1 MSRIPFKV
9 SARTAL
15 LLGRENVA
23 NAKGALIELVKN
35 GYDAD
40 SPISLIY
47 FDNKYADLPS
57 TLDSQDLSHFISSG
71 IDTTLLYEVYVD
83 KSGQYNLKEEKPNKE
98 KNPDIDAENLA
109 LKSIRNKFR
118 KEINK
123 LSAIYIVDFGEGM
136 TKGIIENYW
145 MTIGT
150 DNKLSNMVTT
160 KKRVK
165 AGAKGIGR
173 FALDRLGSRGE
184 MTTFFNPLNRQISD
198 EEKIINGYQ
207 WKVNWEDFE
216 VPLKTI
222 GDIGADLAPMENTNF
237 LDLVKSS
244 INIDIS
250 NVIDSIDETR
260 FDKCFGTLLKISNLR
275 DYWDNAAVRAVFSDL
290 EVLVPPKEEDDFRV
304 YLYSERQPESYGEVL
319 SSVCD
324 DYDYKLV
331 AKADEEQNVKIT
343 VYRNEY
349 DIESI
354 PDGLFMRDAMSNSE
368 KYHRK
373 TFEEGSWVEET
384 TFSRL
389 LPGFSE
395 SDKEGHFKIIGPFE
409 FSFYFMKRAA
419 TTPDATRFF
428 YKRFMSNNRKDWL
441 DKFGGIKLYRDNF
454 RVRPYGETNDVAFD
468 WLGLGN
474 RKAASPAGV
483 AKDTGGYRVEPENV
497 AGAINIS
504 RLTNLNF
511 EDKSSR
517 EGLQENNTFKVF
529 KSLIAAIINKMEDD
543 RSYIAREMAAFDDEQ
558 FGGQREMERAEKL
571 AEDIANRARKNNN
584 NKDSNASQEN
594 GDQDTSDDTQKNTEE
609 ELLALLIGVKN
620 EKIERLE
627 EEQKLLRGLASSGIV
642 SASFGHDLS
651 KLSDV
656 LGSRVDKII
665 ELIRVKV
672 DETNY
677 INVEDRKNPFEVLR
691 RIKKQDLKIKNWLNF
706 SLGFTRKDKRKREQ
720 LNLKNYFDQFKMDWD
735 SALEDR
741 LIKLHVDVPQ
751 DVVMRVFEIDFD
763 SIFSNLLV
771 NSIDAFLF
779 SKTNDARQVYISCV
793 ADSKEISIEY
803 RDTGPGLSKDIDNP
817 EKIFQPLFTTKL
829 NSSGDEIGTGLGMWI
844 IKSVVEEND
853 GTVKLLYPDNGF
865 GLRMSFPH
873 KYKAL

>member
-1 MSRIPFKV
+1 MSKIPFKV

-15 LLGRENVA
+15 LIGRENVA

-57 TLDSQDLSHFISSG
+57 TLDLHDLNHFISSG
-71 IDTTLLYEVYVD
+71 IDTTLLYEIYED
-83 KSGQYNLKEEKPNKE
+83 KNGQYNLKAEAPIKE
-98 KNPDIDAENLA
+98 KDPHTEAENLT
-109 LKSIRNKFR
+109 LKSNKNKFR

-123 LSAIYIVDFGEGM
+123 LNAIYIVDFGEGM
-136 TKGIIENYW
+136 TKEIIENYW

-150 DNKLSNMVTT
+150 DNKLSDMVTA

-184 MTTFFNPLNRQISD
+184 MTTFFNPLNRKISD
-198 EEKIINGYQ
+198 EEKVIKGYQ

-216 VPLKTI
+216 VPSKTI
-222 GDIGADLAPMENTNF
+222 SDIEADLVPIEGAKF

-244 INIDIS
+244 INIDITKA
-250 NVIDSIDETR
+250 IDSIDETK
-260 FDKCFGTLLKISNLR
+260 FDKRFGTLIKITNLR
-275 DYWDNAAVRAVFSDL
+275 DYWDDEAVKAVFSDL
-290 EVLVPPKEEDDFRV
+290 EVLVPPKEDDDFKV
-304 YLYSERQPESYGEVL
+304 YLYSNRKPNSFGEVL
-319 SSVCD
+319 SSLCD
-324 DYDYKLV
+324 NFDYKLV
-331 AKADEEQNVKIT
+331 AKADDKQNVEIT

-349 DIESI
+349 DIVSI
-354 PDGLFMRDAMSNSE
+354 PDGLFLRDAMRISE
-368 KYHRK
+368 RFHRE
-373 TFEEGSWVEET
+373 TFEEGSWVEKT

-395 SDKEGHFKIIGPFE
+395 SDKEEHFKNIGPFE
-409 FSFYFMKRAA
+409 FSFYYMKRAA

-474 RKAASPAGV
+474 RKANSPAGV
-483 AKDTGGYRVEPENV
+483 AKDSGGYRVEPENV

-529 KSLIAAIINKMEDD
+529 KTLIAAIINKMEED
-543 RSYIAREMAAFDDEQ
+543 RSHIAKEMAAFDDER

-571 AEDIANRARKNNN
+571 AEEIANRAR
-584 NKDSNASQEN
+584 NKEQNTSQNDTNQNSSND
-594 GDQDTSDDTQKNTEE
+594 GPKNTEG
-609 ELLALLIGVKN
+609 ELLALLIGAKN

-672 DETNY
+672 DEANY
-677 INVEDRKNPFEVLR
+677 VNVESRKNPFEVLR

-720 LNLKNYFDQFKMDWD
+720 LNLKSYFDQFKMDWD

-741 LIKLHVDVPQ
+741 LIKLHINVPE

-779 SKTNDARQVYISCV
+779 SKTNDTRQVFISCV
-793 ADSKEISIEY
+793 TDSKEISIEY
-803 RDTGPGLSKDIDNP
+803 KDTGPGLSKDIDNP

-844 IKSVVEEND
+844 IKSVIEEND
-853 GTVKLLYPDNGF
+853 GSVKLLYPDNGF
-865 GLRMSFPH
+865 GLRMSFPQ
-873 KYKAL
+873 KYKVM